1 MKCRSL
7 LLLAAGLWLSM
18 TASCRDPSPLEV
30 SSGGPDLRQAPTPT
44 AIPVA
49 FDRPAPRPRDEGGPT
64 GSNAPSAFIEANDP
78 TPDHYQ
84 APGIARGREQQ
95 IDPLKT
101 ELIDPYSGR
110 VSLRYVDLKIPGP
123 AGLDIEVVRS
133 YHALSGPPT
142 AAYDLDGDRTIFG
155 VGWDI
160 GFGRIHRPT
169 SGGPCRTG
177 RARADRSPVLELP
190 GGERKV
196 LYDTTQGEPF
206 DLVSQDRWR
215 ATCIQTTHTSGGLSY
230 VDSGYLVTSPQGL
243 RYWIDWL
250 GQARLGAGVD
260 TLYVTRIE
268 DPHGNYLEFH
278 YLDRAGHQATI
289 LDRITA
295 SDGRELLFS
304 YSNPTGA
311 SALLTGLTSGGR
323 SWTYTYEPVTAT
335 VNGAVV
341 PFVGYYSLVRASGPE
356 GLTWSYSYYQDQ
368 ETGEDAT
375 LSGRVHSLKRV
386 TNPFGGRTTFEYQT
400 AQLGSSVIAFPNVVA
415 LRKTTS
421 GPEVEPGTWEYR
433 FFRRPGSSND
443 FTELRTPSAVE
454 VYEHCGLR
462 ALHDDPTGVCPAKD
476 GLLLSKE
483 VYAPG
488 GLELLHR
495 EDFVWGHLRVSDQ
508 DERKASDG
516 PFGLDGAYQD
526 LLVQRVITRRSRS
539 YTTSYFH
546 DHYGNPIHE
555 LEYEGNGLGHYCFTD
570 RPRPGA
576 GCDYEVEPSATR
588 RDRARAFFINEEL
601 GITALASGESL
612 YDFCLV
618 ERSAPSSCASNGVV
632 GTRIDRD
639 PRGNPVASTT
649 LGFYDITYVSFD
661 GHGQPVSREAP
672 LDRITRYFNYALGVP
687 QREEQPEGVV
697 IERVVD
703 NRGFVT
709 SETDGRGL
717 TTHYEVDGLGRIRR
731 IERPRPDDDDVLIDY
746 RFAALTCV
754 GDCSARRV
762 VTRGSFRSA
771 EIYDGFGRPTRR
783 ELGGIV
789 YTQRY
794 DAEGRVRFESYASS
808 AEGLEYSYDA
818 LGRRQTSVRTVDGG
832 TIRTRYEDGELRE
845 DTTDEL
851 GRTTSRY
858 YRAFGDPSQ
867 ADLVRVEAPENQTT
881 LIDRHKGGSPY
892 RLRQGART
900 ADPSTYAVRS
910 WVLDPAQRPLVETRP
925 ETSPKIM
932 RYDDA
937 HRLTSSSVGS
947 GPTTNYR
954 YDGRDRLTAVDFP
967 GDTLDVTQSWD
978 AADQLARSTRGD
990 ITWTYE
996 RDANRNVISETLSV
1010 DGRSLRVGYELNAR
1024 DQRSATIYPSGL
1036 RVELAPDSLGRP
1048 TQVMPFVSS
1057 VSYHDDGQVQT
1068 VRYANG
1074 LSSTT
1079 HLNERRLPARLEIDG
1094 ILASELGYDLAANL
1108 TSVQDA
1114 IDPEQSRGLDY
1125 DGLNRLSVSNGPW
1138 GGGSLSYD
1146 ERGNLRG
1153 RTLGEETYT
1162 YTIADESNLLER
1174 WSEGAT
1180 ERSAHY
1186 DRNGNLSQDGRHQYR
1201 FDEAGTLTE
1210 VTDLGLR
1217 YRYDARG
1224 QRVVEERSDSRR
1236 DYLYDLQGKLL
1247 LVSDDGGQVERE
1259 QVYLGR
1265 QLVAVRQRQC
1275 QGDTDADGIPDCV
1288 ELKERSNPTAADAQ
1302 ADLDGDGLSNLEEY
1316 EAGTS
1321 FLSSDTDRDGLPD
1334 ALELRVGLDP
1344 RVFDADPGDLDGDG
1358 FSNLD
1363 ELAMGTAI
1371 DDAGSVPVSLTR
1383 FRLEVGAGA
1392 VHGLAISHH
1401 SAEGAASGSVV
1412 VVLTEGGLLYAVDV
1426 STRIPRRIWQYQ
1438 EAQGQAIAGP
1448 VVGPSGTIYFIAGD
1462 PSYRSRIHAVSP
1474 TGQRLWGADELNVLD
1489 GIAVTADDRVLATG
1503 SGSGLYGLK
1512 VYQGATGIQSRG
1524 LYNARMKGPPAIAR
1538 DGHIYVLSSDRR
1550 ALYALNADTS
1560 WAWTYPPA
1568 SGVGEACADPAIDD
1582 EGAIYLHCQGQLRV
1596 LNPDGS
1602 LRFSY
1607 DSGTTSG
1614 CAREQAECGLV
1625 RLAPDGTIRLHL
1637 PTTPGQTQILGPDG
1651 SLLSAVPAEGAG
1663 VVSADG
1669 TLFAPTVSGLVAYRQ
1684 DGQIAWQTPG
1694 AGEAVLSE
1702 GGLLYLKDGAQLVAI
1717 YAGSA
1722 GTHRGWSARGRD
1734 EGASGQV
1741 PPTSDARPILNLRS
1755 PAFLWLSAPSG
1766 LPVHLEASA
1775 SDAESGEL
1783 SGAVRWTSS
1792 LDGALGIGPSLEA
1805 SLREG
1810 AHRITASV
1818 SDEAGQT
1825 TTAVAR
1831 LMVRPNLGRPVI
1843 TISAPA
1849 DGITAVRSMQLG
1861 ATASD
1866 AEEGDLSARI
1876 RWSSDRDGLLGTGP
1890 ALRVRLSPGPHRL
1903 TAEVSDS
1910 GGLST
1915 SASVDVT
1922 ALSNAAPSILI
1933 VEPGD
1938 GRVVATQTS
1947 ISAEV
1952 SDDVPGPIT
1961 ITWSSDLDGVFAEGT
1976 WTDTGL
1982 LRDGTHRITAR
1993 ATDAEGASA
2002 QDSITIHLRRLHI
2015 MNRLPRNH
2023 TIIRDGAA
2031 LTMESVA
2038 FAPTEGNVSD
2048 RLELYWGGS
2057 PCCGEGPR
2065 HVVPAAQL
2073 ADGQHFVF
2081 ASAPEYGVD
2090 SYGSGKI
2097 YYHVTADAPE
2107 IVILSPAE
2115 ATAVPEGTQL
2125 TFRAYARD
2133 AVDGD
2138 LSARLVWSEV
2148 AGSLSAT
2155 GASFTRVLPAGD
2167 HLIQAYVADSEGHGS
2182 WAQVRVSIGATRH
2195 GPLVEVATPAPGAT
2209 IPIGA
2214 PASLLAISNP
2224 GEAPFGLLWSSD
2236 RDGLLGL
2243 GNELQVLLSPGRH
2256 TLTVEAEDTIGQ
2268 VTRRSVTVNVT
2279 NVNEPPTLEILSPLS
2294 TASLREGVAVI
2305 LEARAGDPEG
2315 GALSAIEWSSSISG
2329 ALGSGARLS
2338 VQLMAGTHRL
2348 QATVADAQGARTTAE
2363 VTVTVA
2369 PRCRDEDSDGICDA
2383 QDNCPTVANPTQ
2395 ADVNADGY
2403 GDACVARTARIATGV
2418 RLGFGVIVGEGVVI
2432 QRGAQIGARSVLGRN
2447 AVVGPGAVLG
2457 ARVRLGPSV
2466 SVGRAARLGADTVI
2480 GAGSTIGADSSLSAG
2495 VVVGT
2500 RSTVGLRVRIGT
2512 AVTIGNNCVIRND
2525 AVLGA
2530 RSRIGDGATIRVG
2543 TRIPAGTVVP
2553 RGAVR

>member
-7 LLLAAGLWLSM
+7 LLLAAGLGLCM
-18 TASCRDPSPLEV
+18 TASCTAPSPLET
-30 SSGGPDLRQAPTPT
+30 SSGGPDLRQAPTPV
-44 AIPVA
+44 AVPVA
-49 FDRPAPRPRDEGGPT
+49 FDRPAPRSRDEGGPT
-64 GSNAPSAFIEANDP
+64 GSNAPSAFIAANDP

-95 IDPLKT
+95 LDPLKT
-101 ELIDPYSGR
+101 EIIDPYSGR

-123 AGLDIEVVRS
+123 AGLDIEVIRS

-196 LYDTTQGEPF
+196 LFDTTRGEPF
-206 DLVSQDRWR
+206 ELVSSDRWR
-215 ATCIQTTHTSGGLSY
+215 ATCIQSTHESGGISY
-230 VDSGYLVTSPQGL
+230 VDAGYLVTSPQGL

-250 GQARLGAGVD
+250 GQPRLGAGVD
-260 TLYVTRIE
+260 TLYVTRVE
-268 DPHGNYLEFH
+268 DTNGNYLEFH
-278 YLDRAGHQATI
+278 YLERGAHQATL
-289 LDRITA
+289 LDRITS
-295 SDGRELLFS
+295 SDGRELRFS

-311 SALLTGLTSGGR
+311 SALLVGLSSAGR

-341 PFVGYYSLVRASGPE
+341 PFVGYYSLVRATGPE
-356 GLTWSYSYYQDQ
+356 GLSWSYSYYQDQ
-368 ETGEDAT
+368 ETGEDAA

-386 TNPFGGRTTFEYQT
+386 INPFGGRTTFEYQT

-421 GPEVEPGTWEYR
+421 GPEVEPGSWEYR

-443 FTELRTPSAVE
+443 FTEVRTPSAVE
-454 VYEHCGLR
+454 VYQHCGLR
-462 ALHDDPTGVCPAKD
+462 ALHDDPSGGCAAKD

-488 GLELLHR
+488 GLELVHR
-495 EDFVWGHLRVSDQ
+495 EDFVWGHLSVSDQ

-526 LLVQRVITRRSRS
+526 LLVQRVITRRGRS
-539 YTTSYFH
+539 FTTSYFH
-546 DHYGNPIHE
+546 DHYGNPIHV

-570 RPRPGA
+570 QPHPSA

-612 YDFCLV
+612 YDFCFV
-618 ERSAPSSCASNGVV
+618 DRATPGSCASNGVI
-632 GTRIDRD
+632 GARIDRD
-639 PRGNPVASTT
+639 PRGNPVATTT

-661 GHGQPVSREAP
+661 GHGQPTLREAP
-672 LDRITRYFNYALGVP
+672 LERITRYFNYAFGIP
-687 QREEQPEGVV
+687 QREEQPEGVA

-717 TTHYEVDGLGRIRR
+717 TTRYEVDGLGRIRR
-731 IERPRPDDDDVLIDY
+731 IERPRADDDDVLVEY

-762 VTRGSFRSA
+762 VTRGSFRSV
-771 EIYDGFGRPTRR
+771 EVYDGFGRPTRR
-783 ELGGIV
+783 ELGGIT

-794 DAEGRVRFESYASS
+794 DAEGRVRFESYANSTD
-808 AEGLEYSYDA
+808 GLEHSYDP
-818 LGRRQTSVRTVDGG
+818 LGRRLSSVRTVDGG
-832 TIRTRYEDGELRE
+832 AIRTRYEDGELRQ

-858 YRAFGDPSQ
+858 YRAFGDPAQ

-900 ADPSTYAVRS
+900 ADPSTYATRS
-910 WVLDPAQRPLVETRP
+910 WVLDPAQRPLMETRP
-925 ETSPKIM
+925 ETAPKIM

-937 HRLTSSSVGS
+937 HRLTAAYVGS
-947 GPTTNYR
+947 GPTTNYH
-954 YDGRDRLTAVDFP
+954 YDGRDRLIAVDFP
-967 GDTLDVTQSWD
+967 GDTLDVTQAWD
-978 AADQLARSTRGD
+978 AADQLVRSTRGD
-990 ITWTYE
+990 IAWTYE
-996 RDANRNVISETLSV
+996 RDANQNLIAETLNV
-1010 DGRSLRVGYELNAR
+1010 DGRNLRVGYELDAR
-1024 DQRSATIYPSGL
+1024 DRRSAMTYPSGL

-1048 TQVMPFVSS
+1048 TQAMPFISS

-1068 VRYANG
+1068 IRYANG

-1079 HLNERRLPARLEIDG
+1079 QLNERRLPERIDLTG
-1094 ILASELGYDLAANL
+1094 ILATELGYDLAGNL

-1114 IDPEQSRGLDY
+1114 LDPEQSRALDY
-1125 DGLNRLSVSNGPW
+1125 DGLNRLSILNGPW
-1138 GGGSLSYD
+1138 GGGSQSYD
-1146 ERGNLRG
+1146 ERGNLRA
-1153 RTLGEETYT
+1153 RSLGSDSYT
-1162 YTIADESNLLER
+1162 YTLSDESNLLES
-1174 WSEGAT
+1174 WSDGEAV
-1180 ERSAHY
+1180 RSARY

-1217 YRYDARG
+1217 YHYDARG
-1224 QRVVEERSDSRR
+1224 QRVVEESNGSRR
-1236 DYLYDLQGKLL
+1236 DYLYDLQNRLL

-1259 QVYLGR
+1259 QIYLGR
-1265 QLVAVRQRQC
+1265 QLIAVRQRQC

-1288 ELKERSNPTAADAQ
+1288 ELKERSNASADDAQ

-1321 FLSSDTDRDGLPD
+1321 FLRSDTDGDGLPD

-1344 RVFDADPGDLDGDG
+1344 RAFDADSGDLDGDG
-1358 FSNLD
+1358 FTNLD
-1363 ELAMGTAI
+1363 ELAMGTLI
-1371 DDAGSVPVSLTR
+1371 DDPASVPVGLAR
-1383 FRLEVGAGA
+1383 FRLDVGAGA

-1412 VVLTEGGLLYAVDV
+1412 VVLTEGGLLYTVDV
-1426 STRIPRRIWQYQ
+1426 STRIPRRVWQYQ
-1438 EAQGQAIAGP
+1438 EARGRAIAGP
-1448 VVGPSGTIYFIAGD
+1448 VVGPSGTIYFIAAD
-1462 PSYRSRIHAVSP
+1462 PSYRSRVHAVSP

-1524 LYNARMKGPPAIAR
+1524 LHNARLKGPPAIAR

-1550 ALYALNADTS
+1550 DLYALNGDTS
-1560 WAWTYPPA
+1560 LAWTYA
-1568 SGVGEACADPAIDD
+1568 AGGTGEACADPAIDD
-1582 EGAIYLHCQGQLRV
+1582 DGAIVLYCQGQLRV
-1596 LNPDGS
+1596 LNPDGT

-1614 CAREQAECGLV
+1614 CSGDQAECGLV

-1637 PTTPGQTQILGPDG
+1637 PTTPGRTQILGRDG
-1651 SLLSAVPAEGAG
+1651 ALLSSVAAEGAG
-1663 VVSADG
+1663 VVGADG
-1669 TLFAPTVSGLVAYRQ
+1669 TLFAPTADGVVAYRNG
-1684 DGQIAWQTPG
+1684 GQVAWQAPG

-1702 GGLLYLKDGAQLVAI
+1702 GGLLYLKDGAMLVAL
-1717 YAGSA
+1717 YAGAS
-1722 GTHRGWSARGRD
+1722 GTHQGWSARGRD
-1734 EGASGQV
+1734 ESASGQV
-1741 PPTSDARPILNLRS
+1741 PPTGDARPILNLRS
-1755 PAFLWLSAPSG
+1755 PAFLWRSAPSG
-1766 LPVHLEASA
+1766 TPVHLEASA
-1775 SDAESGEL
+1775 SDVESGDL
-1783 SGAVRWTSS
+1783 SAEVEWTSS
-1792 LDGALGIGPSLEA
+1792 LDGALGSGPSLEA
-1805 SLREG
+1805 NLQDGE
-1810 AHRITASV
+1810 HRITARV

-1825 TTAVAR
+1825 TTAVGR
-1831 LMVRPNLGRPVI
+1831 LTVRPNLGRPVVA
-1843 TISAPA
+1843 ISAPV
-1849 DGITAVRSMQLG
+1849 DGTTGVRSMELRG
-1861 ATASD
+1861 AASD
-1866 AEEGDLSARI
+1866 AEEGDLSSRL
-1876 RWSSDRDGLLGTGP
+1876 RWSSDRDGALGQGP
-1890 ALRVRLSPGPHRL
+1890 ALRVLLSPGAHRI
-1903 TAEVSDS
+1903 TAAVSDS
-1910 GGLST
+1910 GGLAS
-1915 SASVDVT
+1915 SASVDLT
-1922 ALSNAAPSILI
+1922 ALSNAAPRVII

-1938 GRVVATQTS
+1938 GRVVAAQTS

-1952 SDDVPGPIT
+1952 TDDVPGPIT
-1961 ITWSSDLDGVFAEGT
+1961 ITWSSDLDGVFGAGT
-1976 WTDTGL
+1976 WTDTSL

-1993 ATDAEGASA
+1993 ATDAEGASST
-2002 QDSITIHLRRLHI
+2002 DSITIHLRRLRI
-2015 MNRLPRNH
+2015 MNRFPRNH

-2031 LTMESVA
+2031 MTMESVA
-2038 FAPTEGNVSD
+2038 FAPGEGNVSD
-2048 RLELYWGGS
+2048 RLELYWGGD

-2065 HVVPAAQL
+2065 HVVPAVEL

-2081 ASAPEYGVD
+2081 ASAPEYGLD
-2090 SYGSGKI
+2090 SYGNGKI

-2115 ATAVPEGTQL
+2115 ATVVPEGTQL

-2138 LSARLVWSEV
+2138 LSARLAWSEV
-2148 AGSLSAT
+2148 AGSLSET
-2155 GASFTRVLPAGD
+2155 GATFTRVLPPGD

-2182 WAQVRVSIGATRH
+2182 WAQVRVSIGATRR
-2195 GPLVEVATPAPGAT
+2195 GPSVEVASPARGAI

-2224 GEAPFGLLWSSD
+2224 GETPFGLLWSSD

-2243 GNELQVLLSPGRH
+2243 GNELQVVLSPGRH

-2268 VTRRSVTVNVT
+2268 VTRRSVVVNVT
-2279 NVNEPPTLEILSPLS
+2279 NVNEPPTLAIISPLS
-2294 TASLREGVAVI
+2294 TTPLREGVAVA
-2305 LEARAGDPEG
+2305 LEALATDPEG
-2315 GALSAIEWSSSISG
+2315 GALSPIEWSSSVSG

-2338 VQLMAGTHRL
+2338 VQLTAGTHRL
-2348 QATVADAQGARTTAE
+2348 EATVADAQGARATAE

-2369 PRCRDEDSDGICDA
+2369 PRCLDEDADGICDT

-2395 ADVNADGY
+2395 ADANGDGY
-2403 GDACVARTARIATGV
+2403 GDACVARTARIAAGV
-2418 RLGFGVIVGEGVVI
+2418 RLGFGVIVGEGVII
-2432 QRGAQIGARSVLGRN
+2432 QRGAQIGARTVLGRN
-2447 AVVGPGAVLG
+2447 AAVGAGATLG
-2457 ARVRLGPSV
+2457 ARVRLGPSA
-2466 SVGRAARLGADTVI
+2466 SVGRAARLGAGAVI
-2480 GAGSTIGADSSLSAG
+2480 GAGSTIGADSVLGASAS
-2495 VVVGT
+2495 VGT
-2500 RSTVGLRVRIGT
+2500 RTTIGLRVRIGT
-2512 AVTIGNNCVIRND
+2512 AVVIGNNCVIRND

-2530 RSRIGDGATIRVG
+2530 RARIGDGATIRAG
-2543 TRIPAGTVVP
+2543 TRIAAGAVVP